1 LWVKWYIFIVAAGR
15 DGVRTW
21 RQHHRIRFY
30 AHHHCAR
37 HTTGHSSKQKQMHTV
52 HKKEQWCMG
61 LGWGRQKGNGPVG
74 WEQEV
79 GGGKARE
86 QPATTPTHN
95 RAPCGV
101 QCCGS
106 CWTHCLPRPPT
117 EKNTGEKRK
126 GHRMG
131 CEKSGKGKESA
142 MWFARIAP
150 DKTMATSLPRGQKG
164 MEEGSRNPNP
174 NPNSP
179 ACALRP
185 RPSRLPCW
193 RARRRRSG
201 G

>member
-1 LWVKWYIFIVAAGR
+1 MTR
-15 DGVRTW
+15 DNRCGGGSITGFVSMHITIARD
-21 RQHHRIRFY
+21 IRLAQQQAETD
-30 AHHHCAR
+30 AHSAQE
-37 HTTGHSSKQKQMHTV
+37 G
-52 HKKEQWCMG
+52 G
-61 LGWGRQKGNGPVG
+61 GQKGNGPVG